1 MMTNYIFKEQ
11 IIQIYAQEFINEHN
25 YIVNKKSNAHI
36 KKNNNVQNYSR
47 TTGNLQDSVEDKET
61 KFRNTHEKT
70 TDIKTKNVK
79 TMDIKSTDEK
89 IINKKRLDNKD
100 LSIRNQGENKAANK
114 GKSPWFFIM
123 PVKGGWTSSG
133 FNDGENRQTPHKGQD
148 IAVLV
153 GTDVYAVKN
162 GIVELSYYSQS
173 YGYNVLIN
181 HGNNIKTRYAH
192 MSQLNVKVGEKVE
205 QGQIIGLSGNTGD
218 STGPH
223 LHFELIKNDVKIN
236 PMVAY

>member
-1 MMTNYIFKEQ
+1 
-11 IIQIYAQEFINEHN
+11 
-25 YIVNKKSNAHI
+25 
-36 KKNNNVQNYSR
+36 
-47 TTGNLQDSVEDKET
+47 
-61 KFRNTHEKT
+61 
-70 TDIKTKNVK
+70 
-79 TMDIKSTDEK
+79 
-89 IINKKRLDNKD
+89 
-100 LSIRNQGENKAANK
+100 
-114 GKSPWFFIM
+114 M

-153 GTDVYAVKN
+153 GTDVYAVKS

-205 QGQIIGLSGNTGD
+205 QGNIIGLSGNTGD

>member
-61 KFRNTHEKT
+61 KF
-70 TDIKTKNVK
+70 KN
-79 TMDIKSTDEK
+79 TDEK

-100 LSIRNQGENKAANK
+100 LSIRNQGENKAVNK

-153 GTDVYAVKN
+153 GTDVYAVKS

-205 QGQIIGLSGNTGD
+205 QGNIIGLSGNTGE

-223 LHFELIKNDVKIN
+223 LHFELIKNDVKID

>member
-61 KFRNTHEKT
+61 KF
-70 TDIKTKNVK
+70 KN
-79 TMDIKSTDEK
+79 TDEK

-100 LSIRNQGENKAANK
+100 LSIRNQGENKAVNK

-153 GTDVYAVKN
+153 GTDVYAVKS

-205 QGQIIGLSGNTGD
+205 QGNIIGLSGNTGD